1 MATNAR
7 RRIRVAPQVEVVRE
21 VPKEVVRE
29 VIKEVVREVP
39 VEVPV
44 EVCAHRLKM
53 KTVPS
58 ASASAAHRSQASV
71 QRHRGFLTCRRRR

>member
-1 MATNAR
+1 M
-7 RRIRVAPQVEVVRE
+7 
-21 VPKEVVRE
+21 PKEVVRE

-58 ASASAAHRSQASV
+58 ASGLLRTAHKPLFNDTVVSSLAAAAGDQGGAR
-71 QRHRGFLTCRRRR
+71 